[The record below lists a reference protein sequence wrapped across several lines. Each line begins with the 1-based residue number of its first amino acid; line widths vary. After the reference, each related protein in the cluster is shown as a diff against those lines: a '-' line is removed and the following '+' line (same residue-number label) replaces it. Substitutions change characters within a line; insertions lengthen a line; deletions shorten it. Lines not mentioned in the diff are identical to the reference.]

1 MNLEEL
7 ADILEATIHHGDDE
21 AVNDEVSR
29 VVASD
34 LMSDIL
40 ARDDTPDVLL
50 TGLNTV
56 QIVHTASISGIKAV
70 VIARGK
76 TPLQS
81 VIDRAVEENI
91 VLMSTKIGMFEASGR
106 LYAKGLYSSAAE

>member
-1 MNLEEL
+1 MNLREL
-7 ADILEATIHHGDDE
+7 ADILEATIRHGEDE
-21 AVNDEVSR
+21 ALNDEVSR

-56 QIVHTASISGIKAV
+56 QIIHTASISGIKAV
-70 VIARGK
+70 VIVRGK
-76 TPLQS
+76 TPAQG
-81 VIDRAVEENI
+81 VVARAEEENI
-91 VLMSTKIGMFEASGR
+91 VLMSTKIGLFEASGR
-106 LYAKGLYSSAAE
+106 LYAKGLYSSGAE

>member
-21 AVNDEVSR
+21 AVNDEVSCI
-29 VVASD
+29 VASD
-34 LMSDIL
+34 MMSDIL

-56 QIVHTASISGIKAV
+56 QIIHTASISGIKAV
-70 VIARGK
+70 VVVRGK
-76 TPLQS
+76 EPLQGL
-81 VIDRAVEENI
+81 VARAEEENI
-91 VLMSTKIGMFEASGR
+91 VLMSTKLGLFEASGR